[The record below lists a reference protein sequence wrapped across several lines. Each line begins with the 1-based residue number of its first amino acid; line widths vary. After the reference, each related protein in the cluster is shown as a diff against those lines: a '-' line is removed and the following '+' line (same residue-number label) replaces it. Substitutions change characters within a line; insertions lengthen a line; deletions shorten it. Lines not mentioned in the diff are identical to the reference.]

1 MRGNRSIQTLIYNFV
16 IGMLLVFAMQ
26 GCLPAAGLTPAQEH
40 SKTLKDVEKAIAK
53 TKYQIEVASRQM
65 IEHQQG
71 AAIAAANVQELES
84 EGADR
89 ESIDV
94 MKQAIKDEQKDAADR
109 AELIEQLKNQLTRL
123 ERERQTF
130 TSQAGGC
137 FLPDTL
143 VTMADGSMKAFERIQ
158 PGDQVLTYDVGYQ
171 SLVKKPVVDVYTVE
185 GNHLYTINGEIST
198 TGTERFLSDTGWKR
212 VQDLEEGDQVHVDG
226 RMIKIVTI
234 DYHRS
239 HNKLYNMQVDDS
251 HSFYVVTDSGTR
263 YLVHNCGGGGGGGK

>member
-1 MRGNRSIQTLIYNFV
+1 MRENRSIQTLIYNLV
-16 IGMLLVFAMQ
+16 IGMLLVFLMQ
-26 GCLPAAGLTPAQEH
+26 GCLQAAPLTPAKEN
-40 SKTLKDVEKAIAK
+40 SKTLEGVEKAIAK

-89 ESIDV
+89 ESIDG

-158 PGDQVLTYDVGYQ
+158 LGDQVLTYDVGYQ

-212 VQDLEEGDQVHVDG
+212 VQDLQEGDQVHVDG

-251 HSFYVVTDSGTR
+251 HSFYVVTDSGAR
-263 YLVHNCGGGGGGGK
+263 YLVHNCGGGGGK